1 MLSVYEKAVQ
11 NCPWSAELWKGYL
24 LALERHGEP
33 TEKVQ
38 GKLGLMLKCFG
49 RFGISFIVT
58 FSAIFKLVHD

>member
-1 MLSVYEKAVQ
+1 MYFVFQDRKLAIPHIVLSVYEKAVQ

-38 GKLGLMLKCFG
+38 GK
-49 RFGISFIVT
+49 
-58 FSAIFKLVHD
+58 